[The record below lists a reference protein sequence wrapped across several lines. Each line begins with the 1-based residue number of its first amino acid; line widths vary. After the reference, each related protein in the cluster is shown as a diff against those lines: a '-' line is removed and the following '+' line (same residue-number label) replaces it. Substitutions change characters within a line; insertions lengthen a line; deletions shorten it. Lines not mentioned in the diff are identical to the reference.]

1 VTMATKTACPSC
13 RHKLSPLT
21 LECPVCG
28 MPVSRPRV
36 VKPLLFQVSKGA
48 PQQKQGAGRGVPKTL
63 TSPALGR
70 ITPIYVGGEEFEPQS
85 LKVRSWEDDAMA
97 PESALA
103 TESADQSNEQS
114 IFWRLVRMESREA
127 VSLLFINGLVALV
140 VCWQLNMPF
149 SQAYSEFWSDLLVM
163 HVVVSWAYLL
173 LPLLLTGS
181 TASMLRHG
189 FGIADA
195 QMGKR
200 VSFSFFMLLSVALLP
215 LSFLCMVLTPAHAT
229 LAELITGQEI
239 RERTPDLLRRK

>member
-28 MPVSRPRV
+28 IPVSRPQG

-48 PQQKQGAGRGVPKTL
+48 TQQKQNVGRGVPKTI

-70 ITPIYVGGEEFEPQS
+70 ITPIDMGGEEIEPQS
-85 LKVRSWEDDAMA
+85 LKVRSWEDDTMA
-97 PESALA
+97 QESALA
-103 TESADQSNEQS
+103 IGGADQSGEQS
-114 IFWRLVRMESREA
+114 IFWRLVRMEFREA
-127 VSLLFINGLVALV
+127 VSLLLINGLVALV
-140 VCWQLNMPF
+140 VCWQLSMPF
-149 SQAYSEFWSDLLVM
+149 SQAYSEFWTDFLVM
-163 HVVVSWAYLL
+163 HIVVSWAYLL

-200 VSFSFFMLLSVALLP
+200 ISFSFFMLLSVAFLP
-215 LSFLCMVLTPAHAT
+215 LSFLCMVLTPAHTT